1 MKKFWTVCK
10 YEFAQIVQKKSFLIG
25 LLITPLFMG
34 GMMFLPALLA
44 DTEANECEK
53 IIVLDRSGLNLS
65 NDFVAAI
72 SEYHLKD
79 STQRSYEVVST
90 ITMPVDDSAGFA
102 RTLDSL
108 RGVINKKESRY
119 VLVLDRDVLTVDS
132 AAYLVTND
140 DNPRAVGRFER
151 KLSKLLAQQRLAS
164 SNVNLPADSVIALT
178 RSADLAIRNTRGETV
193 SVEGRFFA
201 FFIMV
206 MLIYAMIITYG
217 ATLLRSVVDEKSSR
231 IMEVLVSSVSP
242 FQLMMGKII
251 GIAGATLVTVLFW
264 VLLGLGA
271 VIGGSAFGMASSPT
285 AFRIIANPVIIVFFV
300 LFLTSGYV
308 LYSTIFALLGSII
321 NSEKEAQNFYFPIV
335 ICVMLP
341 VFLGGWL
348 IQQPNSTLAIILSL
362 FPFFAPT
369 MMMARIAIVAPGLTE
384 VSLFSGIVLQ
394 GILAFLLILLAIAL
408 MVWFT
413 GKVFRVGILMY
424 GKRPTLP
431 EILKWIKY

>member
-10 YEFAQIVQKKSFLIG
+10 YEFAQIVQKKSFIIG

-34 GMMFLPALLA
+34 AVMFLPVLLA
-44 DTEANECEK
+44 DTETNECEK
-53 IIVLDRSGLNLS
+53 IFVLDRSGLDLT
-65 NDFVAAI
+65 DRFVQAI
-72 SEYHLKD
+72 SEYHLGD
-79 STQRSYEVVST
+79 STQLAYDVVGT
-90 ITMPVDDSAGFA
+90 ATLAPDDSAGFA

-108 RGVINKKESRY
+108 RGMINRKESKY
-119 VLVLDRDVLTVDS
+119 ILVLDRDALTVDS
-132 AAYLVTND
+132 ASYLVTNE
-140 DNPRAVGRFER
+140 DNPRAVGRFQR
-151 KLSKLLAQQRLAS
+151 KLSILLAQQRLAD
-164 SNVNLPADSVIALT
+164 SNVNLPVDSVIALT
-178 RSADLAIRNTRGETV
+178 RSLDLMILNTRGETV
-193 SVEGRFFA
+193 SIEGRFFA
-201 FFIMV
+201 LFVMV
-206 MLIYAMIITYG
+206 MLIYVMIITYG

-251 GIAGATLVTVLFW
+251 GIAGATLVSVLVW
-264 VLLGLGA
+264 VLMGLA
-271 VIGGSAFGMASSPT
+271 FVLGGSSFGLSASST
-285 AFRIIANPVIIVFFV
+285 AMRIMANPVIIVFFV

-341 VFLGGWL
+341 MFLGSWL

-394 GILAFLLILLAIAL
+394 AILAFLLILLAIAV